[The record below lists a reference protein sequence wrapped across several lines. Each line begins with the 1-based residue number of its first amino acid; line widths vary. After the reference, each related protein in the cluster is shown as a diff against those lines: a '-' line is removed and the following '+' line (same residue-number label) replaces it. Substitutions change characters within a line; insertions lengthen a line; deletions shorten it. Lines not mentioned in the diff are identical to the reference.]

1 MIDSVLFRV
10 SVMIKTVLNLRIG
23 PAVSGSV
30 HNIIILI
37 HHRILES
44 YALGCFHNDKKG
56 YKSSDAYKQAAFEL
70 GKDKPRFSQSGKP
83 GFGEDAAAA
92 AYRLAESAKQSAKFL
107 RYKTSTVGGVREK
120 AAKGSEKM
128 KTKLKAAFSE
138 VVEDID
144 KKWKKIEKDLNKFL
158 SSDAFGELRN
168 VIGSPVIEAV
178 AEKINEGANID
189 DLLNLFKMW
198 EDKTIDVG
206 ILTVWDTWEKMT

>member
-1 MIDSVLFRV
+1 MRFQKSSIPSGEQIEKLALSAARGDMDALNQLGALNEKLGRRANQ
-10 SVMIKTVLNLRIG
+10 NLRD
-23 PAVSGSV
+23 
-30 HNIIILI
+30 
-37 HHRILES
+37 LE
-44 YALGCFHNDKKG
+44 KKG
-56 YKSSDAYKQAAFEL
+56 YKSSDAYKQASFEL

-198 EDKTIDVG
+198 KDKTIDVG

>member
-1 MIDSVLFRV
+1 MRFQKSSIPSGEQIEKLALSAARGDTDALNQLGALNEKLGRRANQ
-10 SVMIKTVLNLRIG
+10 NLRD
-23 PAVSGSV
+23 
-30 HNIIILI
+30 
-37 HHRILES
+37 LE
-44 YALGCFHNDKKG
+44 KKG
-56 YKSSDAYKQAAFEL
+56 YKSSDAYKQASFEL
-70 GKDKPRFSQSGKP
+70 GKDKPRFSQSAKP

>member
-1 MIDSVLFRV
+1 MRFQKSSIPSGEQIEKLALSAARGDSDALNQLGALNEKLGRRANQ
-10 SVMIKTVLNLRIG
+10 NLRD
-23 PAVSGSV
+23 
-30 HNIIILI
+30 
-37 HHRILES
+37 LE
-44 YALGCFHNDKKG
+44 KKG

-128 KTKLKAAFSE
+128 KTKLKAAFSG

>member
-1 MIDSVLFRV
+1 MRFQKSIVPTGEQIEKLALSAARGDTDALNQLGALNEKLGRRANQ
-10 SVMIKTVLNLRIG
+10 NLRD
-23 PAVSGSV
+23 
-30 HNIIILI
+30 
-37 HHRILES
+37 LE
-44 YALGCFHNDKKG
+44 KKG
-56 YKSSDAYKQAAFEL
+56 YKESDAYKQASFEL

-128 KTKLKAAFSE
+128 KTKLKAAFSG
-138 VVEDID
+138 VVDDID
-144 KKWKKIEKDLNKFL
+144 KKWKKVEKDLNKFL

-178 AEKINEGANID
+178 AEKISEGANID
-189 DLLNLFKMW
+189 DLLNLFKLW

>member
-1 MIDSVLFRV
+1 MRFQKSSIPSGEQIEKLALSAARGDTDALNQLGALNEKLGRRANQ
-10 SVMIKTVLNLRIG
+10 NLRD
-23 PAVSGSV
+23 
-30 HNIIILI
+30 
-37 HHRILES
+37 LE
-44 YALGCFHNDKKG
+44 KKG
-56 YKSSDAYKQAAFEL
+56 YKSSDAYKQASFEL